1 MKHFTKQLLLLI
13 LFSKIASAQFSSL
26 KLEHFTINDGLS
38 NNSINSILQT
48 AEGYLWIATKDG
60 LSRYDGQNFKNFK
73 HNPLDP
79 TSIPE
84 NYIMT
89 LLEGRDQTLWVGTW
103 GGGLCKYD
111 PIHESFAQIENS
123 SDNYIQCLIEDHSGN
138 IWYGT
143 TTNGLFKY
151 DPKNKQLTSYKD
163 NPGLSKKFRD
173 VNITALTEDHN
184 NNLWIGTWDKGLIKF
199 NPVTEIFFYFSH
211 EPGNKNS
218 ISNNSIW
225 SVEITDNHFIL
236 VSTNSGLDKI
246 NINSHSLI
254 HFASPSPAQN
264 DFFSTA
270 IRCTLRDT
278 KGRIWIGNFDYYGL
292 LLVEQD
298 RAGKKN
304 YTHLRK
310 QNDDPSSLVCERI
323 RNLYEDKRGNIWI
336 GTEDGL
342 NKLPTFKSFTQY
354 RYMPLRKN
362 SIGGRVVS
370 NILEERDGLL
380 WIGYNGGGFDCI
392 DLKTNIRTHYRAEPQ
407 NKNSLSADDVIALYE
422 DKNGVIWI
430 GTGNGGLNRF
440 DKRTKTFKRFLFDAN
455 NPYGIK
461 ANWVQQI
468 LETQDGLFLVGTN
481 DALQIFDRVKEKF
494 YPFNPV
500 TADNSIK
507 FPDTVSIN
515 SLFEDSKKN
524 LWIGTWLSG
533 LFRYDQNSK
542 KLFHYLPD
550 KKFNSISSNKITSII
565 EDSKGFIWIGTHS
578 GGLNKFDKQTGK
590 FIHFTTLNGLPN
602 DVVFGILEDN
612 KENFWISTMKGL
624 ARYNPSK
631 NLYRV
636 YDEKD
641 GIVHNQFNWHA
652 YHKNKSGKMYF
663 GGIDGFVSFYPDS
676 IKMETNAS
684 PVVLTSFKVF
694 DKEAALPRS
703 LPKTNEIVFEY
714 YQNFFSIEFVA
725 LDLQPL
731 EKHQFAYKLE
741 GIDPDWVQAGI
752 RNTAFYT
759 DIRHGEYRFTV
770 KACNADGIWGA
781 PVPLKIIII
790 PAWWNTIWFRL
801 FIFSALAAIAVA
813 LYKYRMNQLLQIERI
828 RLNIAGD
835 LHDEVG
841 SNLSSISVD
850 SQSLMKSTTLSKT
863 ELELSTNIGKTVK
876 ETIESFRDIIW
887 FINPKNDFGDDLIF
901 KMRETAA
908 KLLSNIDWS
917 FNVPDHVR
925 LDIFNLE
932 VRRNIFLLYKE
943 AVTNVIRHSDA
954 SKCTIDLYGNQKDFS
969 MIIHDNGKGFDTVNA
984 GSNYGLVNMKRRA
997 EKINA
1002 LLNIISEE
1010 STGTRIEF
1018 CMNYQSKK
1026 SYKKI

>member
-1 MKHFTKQLLLLI
+1 MKRHFTKSLLLFVFI
-13 LFSKIASAQFSSL
+13 SKIVYAQFSSL

-38 NNSINSILQT
+38 NNSINSIIQT

-89 LLEGRDQTLWVGTW
+89 LLESRDQTLWVGTW

-111 PIHESFAQIENS
+111 PIHESFTQIENS

-163 NPGLSKKFRD
+163 NPELSKKFHD
-173 VNITALTEDHN
+173 VNITALAEDHN

-199 NPVTEIFFYFSH
+199 NPVFGNFFYFTH
-211 EPGNKNS
+211 EPRNKNS
-218 ISNNSIW
+218 VSNNLIW
-225 SVEITDNHFIL
+225 SLEIIDKQSIL

-246 NINSHSLI
+246 DINTHSLI
-254 HFASPSPAQN
+254 HNPNISAEQN
-264 DFFSTA
+264 ELSTA
-270 IRCTLRDT
+270 AIRHTLQDS
-278 KGRIWIGNFDYYGL
+278 KGRTWIGTFDYKGL
-292 LLVEQD
+292 LLIEQD
-298 RAGKKN
+298 YAGKRI

-310 QNDDPSSLVCERI
+310 QSDDPSSLVCDRI
-323 RNLYEDKRGNIWI
+323 RELYEDKRGNIWI

-342 NKLPTFKSFTQY
+342 NKLPMLKSFFQF

-362 SIGGRVVS
+362 SLGGRVVS
-370 NILEERDGLL
+370 SILEGNNNLL

-407 NKNSLSADDVIALYE
+407 NKNGLSADDVITIYE
-422 DKNGVIWI
+422 DKSGIIWI
-430 GTGNGGLNRF
+430 GTSNGGLNHF
-440 DKRTKTFKRFLFDAN
+440 DKRTKTFKHFLFDAN
-455 NPYGIK
+455 NTHGIK
-461 ANWVQQI
+461 SNWVQQI
-468 LETQDGLFLVGTN
+468 LETQDELFLIGTN
-481 DALQIFDRVKEKF
+481 DALQIFDRTKEKF

-500 TADNSIK
+500 VANNSIK
-507 FPDTVSIN
+507 FPDAVSIN
-515 SLFEDSKKN
+515 SLFEDSEKN
-524 LWIGTWLSG
+524 LWIGTWLNG

-542 KLFHYLPD
+542 KLYHYLPD

-565 EDSKGFIWIGTHS
+565 EDSKGFVWIGTHS

-602 DVVFGILEDN
+602 DVVFGILEDD

-624 ARYNPSK
+624 VKYNPTK

-652 YHKNKSGKMYF
+652 YHKNKYGKMYF
-663 GGIDGFVSFYPDS
+663 GGIDGFVSFHPDS
-676 IKMETNAS
+676 IKMEMNAS

-703 LPKTNEIVFEY
+703 LPKTNKIVLEH

-759 DIRHGEYRFTV
+759 DIRHGEYQFTV
-770 KACNADGIWGA
+770 KACNADGIWGK
-781 PVPLKIIII
+781 PVYLKIIIL

-801 FIFSALAAIAVA
+801 FIFSALAAIVVA

-850 SQSLMKSTTLSKT
+850 SQSLMKCTTLSKT
-863 ELELSTNIGKTVK
+863 ELELSTNISKTVK

-901 KMRETAA
+901 KMKETAA
-908 KLLSNIDWS
+908 KLLSNIEWS
-917 FNVPDHVR
+917 FNVHNHVR

-943 AVTNVIRHSDA
+943 AVTNVVRHSDA

-969 MIIHDNGKGFDTVNA
+969 MIIQDNGKGFDTENT
-984 GSNYGLVNMKRRA
+984 GGNYGLVNMKRRA

-1002 LLNIISEE
+1002 QLNIISDE
-1010 STGTRIEF
+1010 SAGTRIEF
-1018 CMNYQSKK
+1018 YMNYQSK
-1026 SYKKI
+1026 